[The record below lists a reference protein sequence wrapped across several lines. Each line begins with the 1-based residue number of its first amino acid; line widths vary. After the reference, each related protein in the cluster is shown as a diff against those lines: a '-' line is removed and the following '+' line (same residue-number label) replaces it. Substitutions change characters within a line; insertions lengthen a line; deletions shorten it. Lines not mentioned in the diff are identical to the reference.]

1 MSKSTYIIFYYLK
14 FAVYSYICI
23 DSLMLALHA
32 GYTVLC
38 LKVFGQ

>member
-1 MSKSTYIIFYYLK
+1 MSKSTYIIFYYLM
-14 FAVYSYICI
+14 FAVYSCICI
-23 DSLMLALHA
+23 DSLTLVLPT